1 MHSKGLLRSVRLQF
15 QKLDT
20 MLLNDVRLFLRD
32 RKSLILVVLTP
43 FLILSI
49 LINIFYFSDVADTIR
64 GVKLAV
70 CDMDGKGFDLESDIF
85 ATTIFS
91 KDCDSLVADKVSSG
105 EFRGGVVIP
114 KNFRQDLVEGRGVE
128 MKLFIDNSKQTT
140 AVVTSNAVRAY
151 VADINEKMSTAFILE
166 AWKQLKELNEN
177 LRFLVK
183 NLEMAKPVAIELRD
197 RLNILN
203 SELSKIDFAAH
214 QQSVNEVVY
223 YLDVMDNQLA
233 EIDSGFAN
241 VSETPS
247 LPLITSTPDISIAIT
262 EYRSNAAMLRS
273 DLCSDASLIPLAT
286 ASPLCAVLDRT
297 DDAADELETQAGNLS
312 DYQSELNSAIAQL
325 NARSSLVNDSLA
337 KLSQTASSGSADN
350 ARLRQSISM
359 LRNDL
364 LFLEDKTRNIS
375 QSMIELNASINT
387 FLSDIVRVTDELNQT
402 IDVLD
407 DYTKKDP
414 STILRPVRVDEKAVF
429 KGQLEIF
436 YRLPALISIILLF
449 ITLFISSSLIVNERR
464 GGTMARIFLS
474 PISMFF
480 YVFEKMLYLLLL
492 GIMTVLSMLIAA
504 IVFKVPMALGVDLFL
519 VFIVASLVYISI
531 GVFIGSFSKSENTSL
546 LTCLVIGFPLMF
558 LSGAFS
564 PPELMSKAFRIASQ
578 YLPLTLN
585 VSLLEKITIYH
596 TGLDMTKLIIMAS
609 MILVFYLLAVIMI
622 RKKPTLK

>member
-1 MHSKGLLRSVRLQF
+1 MPSRSLLRSARIQF

-70 CDMDGKGFDLESDIF
+70 CDMDGKAFEMESDIF
-85 ATTIFS
+85 TTTTFS
-91 KDCDSLVADKVSSG
+91 KDCDGLVADKVSSG

-114 KNFRQDLVEGRGVE
+114 KGFRQDLIDGRGVE

-166 AWKQLKELNEN
+166 AWDQLKELNSN
-177 LRFLVK
+177 LRFLVG
-183 NLEMAKPVAIELRD
+183 NLERAKPIAIELQQ
-197 RLNILN
+197 RLNAIN
-203 SELSKIDFAAH
+203 AEISKIDFASH
-214 QQSVNEVVY
+214 QQSVSDIIS
-223 YLDVMDNQLA
+223 YLDLLDQQLA
-233 EIDSGFAN
+233 SIDAGFAN
-241 VSETPS
+241 ISVMPQLPMIDQTANVS
-247 LPLITSTPDISIAIT
+247 LAIT
-262 EYRSNAAMLRS
+262 NYRGNAGIFRSDFCNITEIIPFGTESQLCIVLDYTDNIANSLEAESASIPLYQAELNSRIAELNQNTELVNSSLARLSSMISSSSATNADLRGRIASLRS
-273 DLCSDASLIPLAT
+273 DIAF
-286 ASPLCAVLDRT
+286 
-297 DDAADELETQAGNLS
+297 LEEKTSNIS
-312 DYQSELNSAIAQL
+312 NSVMELN
-325 NARSSLVNDSLA
+325 
-337 KLSQTASSGSADN
+337 
-350 ARLRQSISM
+350 QSI
-359 LRNDL
+359 N
-364 LFLEDKTRNIS
+364 K
-375 QSMIELNASINT
+375 
-387 FLSDIVRVTDELNQT
+387 FLSDIVRVTDDLNRT
-402 IDVLD
+402 IAVLD

-429 KGQLEIF
+429 KGKLEIF

-449 ITLFISSSLIVNERR
+449 ITLFIASSSIVNERR

-492 GIMTVLSMLIAA
+492 CMLTVASMVIAA
-504 IVFKVPMALGVDLFL
+504 LVFKVPLPISLDLAL

-531 GVFIGSFSKSENTSL
+531 GVCIGSFSKSENTSL

-596 TGLDMTKLIIMAS
+596 TGLDMTKLMIMAS

>member
-1 MHSKGLLRSVRLQF
+1 MPSRSLLRSARIQF

-70 CDMDGKGFDLESDIF
+70 CDMDGKAFELESDIF
-85 ATTIFS
+85 TTTTFS
-91 KDCDSLVADKVSSG
+91 KDCDALIADKVSSG

-114 KNFRQDLVEGRGVE
+114 TGFRQDLVEGRGVE

-166 AWKQLKELNEN
+166 AWDQLKELNSN
-177 LRFLVK
+177 LRFLVG
-183 NLEMAKPVAIELRD
+183 NLERAKPIAIELQQ
-197 RLNILN
+197 RLNAIN
-203 SELSKIDFAAH
+203 AEISKIDFASH
-214 QQSVNEVVY
+214 QQSASDIIS
-223 YLDVMDNQLA
+223 YLDLLDQQLA
-233 EIDSGFAN
+233 SIDAGFAN
-241 VSETPS
+241 VSVMPQLPMIDQTANVS
-247 LPLITSTPDISIAIT
+247 LAIT
-262 EYRSNAAMLRS
+262 NYRGNAGIFRSDFCNITEIIPFGTESQLCIVLDYTDNIANSLEAESASIPLYQAELNSRIAELNQNTELVNSSLARLSSMISSSSATNADLRGRIASLRS
-273 DLCSDASLIPLAT
+273 DIAF
-286 ASPLCAVLDRT
+286 
-297 DDAADELETQAGNLS
+297 LEEKTSNIS
-312 DYQSELNSAIAQL
+312 NSVMELN
-325 NARSSLVNDSLA
+325 
-337 KLSQTASSGSADN
+337 
-350 ARLRQSISM
+350 QSI
-359 LRNDL
+359 N
-364 LFLEDKTRNIS
+364 K
-375 QSMIELNASINT
+375 
-387 FLSDIVRVTDELNQT
+387 FLSDIVRVTDDLNKT
-402 IDVLD
+402 IAVLD

-429 KGQLEIF
+429 KGKLEIF

-449 ITLFISSSLIVNERR
+449 ITLFIASSSIVNERR

-492 GIMTVLSMLIAA
+492 CMLTVASMVIAA
-504 IVFKVPMALGVDLFL
+504 LVFKVPLPISLDLAL

-531 GVFIGSFSKSENTSL
+531 GVCIGSFSKSENTSL

-596 TGLDMTKLIIMAS
+596 TGLDMTKLMIMAS

>member
-1 MHSKGLLRSVRLQF
+1 MPSRSLLRSARIQF

-70 CDMDGKGFDLESDIF
+70 CDMDGKAFEMESDIF
-85 ATTIFS
+85 TTTTFS
-91 KDCDSLVADKVSSG
+91 KDCDGLVADKVSSG

-114 KNFRQDLVEGRGVE
+114 KGFRQDLIDGRGVE

-166 AWKQLKELNEN
+166 AWDQLKELNSN
-177 LRFLVK
+177 LRFLVG
-183 NLEMAKPVAIELRD
+183 NLERAKPIAIELQQ
-197 RLNILN
+197 RLNAIN
-203 SELSKIDFAAH
+203 AEISKIDFASH
-214 QQSVNEVVY
+214 QQSVSDIIS
-223 YLDVMDNQLA
+223 YLDLLDQQLA
-233 EIDSGFAN
+233 SIDAGFAN
-241 VSETPS
+241 ISVMPQLPMIDQTANVS
-247 LPLITSTPDISIAIT
+247 LAIT
-262 EYRSNAAMLRS
+262 NYRGNAGIFRSDFCNITEIIPFGTESQLCIVLDYTDNIANSLEAESASIPLYQAELNSRIAELNQNTELVNSSLARLSSMISSSSATNADLRGRIASLRS
-273 DLCSDASLIPLAT
+273 DIAF
-286 ASPLCAVLDRT
+286 
-297 DDAADELETQAGNLS
+297 LEEKTSNIS
-312 DYQSELNSAIAQL
+312 NSVMELN
-325 NARSSLVNDSLA
+325 
-337 KLSQTASSGSADN
+337 
-350 ARLRQSISM
+350 QSI
-359 LRNDL
+359 N
-364 LFLEDKTRNIS
+364 K
-375 QSMIELNASINT
+375 
-387 FLSDIVRVTDELNQT
+387 FLSDIVRVTDDLNKT
-402 IDVLD
+402 IAVLD

-429 KGQLEIF
+429 KGKLEIF

-449 ITLFISSSLIVNERR
+449 ITLFIASSSIVNERR

-492 GIMTVLSMLIAA
+492 CMLTVASMVIAA
-504 IVFKVPMALGVDLFL
+504 LVFKVPLPISLDLAL

-531 GVFIGSFSKSENTSL
+531 GVCIGSFSKSENTSL

-596 TGLDMTKLIIMAS
+596 TGLDMTKLMIMAS